1 MRVLLLGATG
11 NLGLR
16 LIPALLSHSH
26 SVIAYVRSPSK
37 LQLLLPPT
45 LHEEITIVQGDATDP
60 HAIKTAIIDNKCEA
74 VVNTAGVAALAPWA
88 TSDLPEIFRAVIE
101 AAREAGAE
109 RRGTTTPLRVWML
122 GGQGVL
128 QYPGTGDMLSKL

>member
-26 SVIAYVRSPSK
+26 SLIAYVRSPNK
-37 LQLLLPPT
+37 LQTLLPA
-45 LHEEITIVQGDATDP
+45 TIYEQINVVQGDATDSQ
-60 HAIKTAIIDNKCEA
+60 AIKRAIIANECEA
-74 VVNTAGVAALAPWA
+74 VVNTAGVAALAPW
-88 TSDLPEIFRAVIE
+88 TLSDLPAIFRAVVE

-109 RRGTTTPLRVWML
+109 RGTPLRVWMM

>member
-26 SVIAYVRSPSK
+26 SVIAYVRFPSK
-37 LQLLLPPT
+37 LQILLPAT
-45 LHEEITIVQGDATDP
+45 IYEQINIVQGDATDSR
-60 HAIKTAIIDNKCEA
+60 AIKNAMIDNKCEA
-74 VVNTAGVAALAPWA
+74 VVSTAGVAALLPWGS
-88 TSDLPEIFRAVIE
+88 SDLPEIFKAVVE

-109 RRGTTTPLRVWML
+109 RGTPLRVWMM

>member
-1 MRVLLLGATG
+1 MHIILLGATG

-26 SVIAYVRSPSK
+26 SVTAYVRSPSK
-37 LQLLLPPT
+37 LQLLLPAT
-45 LHEEITIVQGDATDP
+45 LYEQITVVQGDATDSLS
-60 HAIKTAIIDNKCEA
+60 IRTAILDHKCDA

-88 TSDLPEIFRAVIE
+88 TSGLPEIFKAVVE
-101 AAREAGAE
+101 AVREAGAE
-109 RRGTTTPLRVWML
+109 RGGPPLRVWMM

-128 QYPGTGDMLSKL
+128 EYPGTGQMLCK